1 MPPGCVVHGM
11 RSSRRKRQGRN
22 RDGST
27 ADGCL
32 HISFG
37 TQLTVL
43 QVYVATDF
51 CAPAAVAFLRR
62 RTMQRFVRQASRIPQ
77 ATWERLVELWFLQCP
92 PGLLYRISVAES
104 PLLGRLVGLAQ
115 RFATEWRLASWVRA
129 QNSTTV
135 RSLRTQTLVDCYRT
149 LQADVPGAVDHFYP
163 ADPHASGSTRAWL
176 SRWRR
181 VHGIRYGPLRCRDAL
196 PAAEARLK
204 ARTARGCVG
213 WEPVHVPE
221 IGTGHSVPGARGGGS
236 FFS

>member
-1 MPPGCVVHGM
+1 MHGM
-11 RSSRRKRQGRN
+11 RGSRRKRQCRY

-32 HISFG
+32 NISFG

-62 RTMQRFVRQASRIPQ
+62 RTMQRFGRQASRIPI
-77 ATWERLVELWFLQCP
+77 ATWERLVEQWFSQCP
-92 PGLLYRISVAES
+92 PGLLHRLTEGQS
-104 PLLGRLVGLAQ
+104 PLLRRLVGHAQ
-115 RFATEWRLASWVRA
+115 RFATEWRLASWVQA

-135 RSLRTQTLVDCYRT
+135 RSLRTQTLVDCFRT

-163 ADPHASGSTRAWL
+163 PDPHASGSTRAWF

-204 ARTARGCVG
+204 ARTARGCVD
-213 WEPVHVPE
+213 WEPVRVPE
-221 IGTGHSVPGARGGGS
+221 IGTGHSGPGQGGGIS
-236 FFS
+236 